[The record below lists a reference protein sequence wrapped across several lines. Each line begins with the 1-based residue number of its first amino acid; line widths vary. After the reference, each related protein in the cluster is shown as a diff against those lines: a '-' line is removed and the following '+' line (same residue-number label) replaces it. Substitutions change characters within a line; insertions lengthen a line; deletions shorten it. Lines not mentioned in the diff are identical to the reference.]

1 MNQSDVFLSG
11 EGDAW
16 FHRNK
21 AKLGKRDPVSD
32 LLGLLPL
39 IRPKRVLEVGC
50 ANGWRLKK
58 LQATY
63 GCRVSGI
70 DTSADAVA
78 EAVENGLDDVCH
90 GKFGPGL
97 HAWLG
102 GTFDMI
108 IFGFCLYV
116 TEPRDW
122 FKMVA
127 ESDRLLA
134 DGGHLVIHDTLGGDS
149 ATGYYAVPYS
159 HKEGLLSYHVD
170 FAELWNGH
178 PWYVERD
185 SSDLWA
191 EGEKVTILHKVTN
204 AIRVRA

>member
-1 MNQSDVFLSG
+1 MSQSDIFISG

-21 AKLGKRDPVSD
+21 AKLGLKDPVND

-58 LQATY
+58 MQAKY

-78 EAVENGLDDVCH
+78 EAVASGLDDVCH
-90 GKFGPGL
+90 GKFGSIQ
-97 HAWLG
+97 WLG

-108 IFGFCLYV
+108 VFGFCLYV
-116 TEPRDW
+116 TDPREW
-122 FKMVA
+122 FKIVTEA
-127 ESDRLLA
+127 DRLLA
-134 DGGHLVIHDTLGGDS
+134 DGGYLVIHDFAPLPTPH
-149 ATGYYAVPYS
+149 AVKYE
-159 HKEGLLSYHVD
+159 HKEGALSYHID
-170 FAELWNGH
+170 FASLWTAH
-178 PWYVERD
+178 PWYYEYD
-185 SSDLWA
+185 
-191 EGEKVTILHKVTN
+191 ECEIGEEKVTILKKMVNTIPVI
-204 AIRVRA
+204 A